1 MSTFYPENDYRNY
14 LKHYGVKGMRW
25 RKRSNKGLPNRHRS
39 DLLESQR
46 NSHKLEDHEPASWHN
61 NGKPEDPH
69 RSNISNL
76 EGHEPASWHN
86 NGKPEDPHR
95 SNISNAVREMGVTGA
110 KRHAQADLRNHHG
123 LASLKGR
130 RLNKGQRANNIPGVD
145 DKSIEAPIRQR
156 ENHSGRRQDLY
167 KFGRKHRR

>member
-1 MSTFYPENDYRNY
+1 MGTFYDAPNDYRNY
-14 LKHYGVKGMRW
+14 LCHYGVKGMRW
-25 RKRSNKGLPNRHRS
+25 KKRSNNGLPNRHRP

-46 NSHKLEDHEPASWHN
+46 NSHKLEDHEPANWHN
-61 NGKPEDPH
+61 NG
-69 RSNISNL
+69 R
-76 EGHEPASWHN
+76 
-86 NGKPEDPHR
+86 PEDPHR
-95 SNISNAVREMGVTGA
+95 SNISNAVREMGVTGS

-167 KFGRKHRR
+167 KFGHKHRR